1 MGFRRPAL
9 AYRPHLFSSLELDR
23 DLAEV
28 ETQGLRQLLADRLPV
43 ILELG
48 ALENHRGIYVH
59 DYIALGGNQ
68 VPGVPQELGA
78 VGVFPAGIGIGEMH
92 PNIAQRRGAQKG
104 IGDSMR
110 KNVRIRVSFE
120 AELAGNG
127 DAAEDQGPARRDTM
141 DIPALADSDKT
152 QDGTLAAISSAR
164 NSRARS
170 ISDGLVI
177 LMLRSLPEIT
187 LTST

>member
-1 MGFRRPAL
+1 
-9 AYRPHLFSSLELDR
+9 
-23 DLAEV
+23 
-28 ETQGLRQLLADRLPV
+28 
-43 ILELG
+43 
-48 ALENHRGIYVH
+48 
-59 DYIALGGNQ
+59 
-68 VPGVPQELGA
+68 
-78 VGVFPAGIGIGEMH
+78 
-92 PNIAQRRGAQKG
+92 
-104 IGDSMR
+104 MR
-110 KNVRIRVSFE
+110 KNVGIRVPFE
-120 AELAGNG
+120 PELTGNG
-127 DAAEDQGPARRDTM
+127 DSAEDQRPAKRDTM

>member
-1 MGFRRPAL
+1 
-9 AYRPHLFSSLELDR
+9 
-23 DLAEV
+23 
-28 ETQGLRQLLADRLPV
+28 
-43 ILELG
+43 
-48 ALENHRGIYVH
+48 
-59 DYIALGGNQ
+59 
-68 VPGVPQELGA
+68 
-78 VGVFPAGIGIGEMH
+78 
-92 PNIAQRRGAQKG
+92 
-104 IGDSMR
+104 MR
-110 KNVRIRVSFE
+110 KNVGIRVSFE
-120 AELAGNG
+120 PELTGNG
-127 DAAEDQGPARRDTM
+127 DSAEDQRAARRDTM